1 MATCASRG
9 CASTGG
15 GAHCSE
21 EGCEE
26 GRLSSREEE
35 DDEPEVAEVQST
47 CSIRSAVPVVSSA
60 TWPTSRLCDPV
71 KLYLQAVRT
80 GLRPIECEVLT

>member
-35 DDEPEVAEVQST
+35 DEEPEVAEVQST
-47 CSIRSAVPVVSSA
+47 CSIRTAVPVCSICA
-60 TWPTSRLCDPV
+60 RLRFWSKHLCG
-71 KLYLQAVRT
+71 T
-80 GLRPIECEVLT
+80 GENYIAR